1 MNIGITLGLTKDNE
15 SMWVNGIKL
24 NAIFLANVFKNLGHN
39 VWLLDTSGIVDY
51 DKKTGLLNKDKIV
64 WDIEEFPIYYAL
76 KKWKEV
82 DVLFTLGTALD
93 DGVIKE
99 FRKFKKNNKVVK
111 YMCGNNYVIDMERIM
126 FKDLDEQAPT
136 LQKEIDEVW
145 YVPQQQKHNHDYFRI
160 LHWLDDDKVKPVPFV
175 WDPMFID
182 KTENL
187 YGGKLEDGT
196 VLENIDVPIY
206 QPKDISEMRLTC
218 MEPNMNTV
226 KFHMIPMMIAEEAY
240 RKGYD
245 FKIFNIISAT
255 RLMKSTYWKGI
266 IGKLKLLENPKES
279 KLNVHH
285 RFPVHKI
292 LAALTDVVISHQ
304 WDNPLNYAYLDVMYL
319 QYPLVHNAWMIQDA
333 GYYYPD
339 FEVKKGVE
347 QLEYVFN
354 HHNENID
361 SYNEKNE
368 QVLERYTVYNEGLL
382 DTYQKLLDN
391 LFAGKNK
398 HKLSYKYD
406 WKTNLYE

>member
-24 NAIFLANVFKNLGHN
+24 NAIFLANVFKNLGHT

-93 DGVIKE
+93 DGVIKH
-99 FRKFKKNNKVVK
+99 FRKFKKSNKVVK
-111 YMCGNNYVIDMERIM
+111 YMCGNNYVIDMERIL

-136 LQKEIDEVW
+136 LQKEMDEVW

-206 QPKDISEMRLTC
+206 QPKDVSEMRLTC

-226 KFHMIPMMIAEEAY
+226 KFHMIPMMIAEEAL
-240 RKGYD
+240 RKGHD
-245 FKIFNIISAT
+245 FKVFNIISAT

-266 IGKLKLLENPKES
+266 IGKLKLFHCYQQLYNYQYF
-279 KLNVHH
+279 H
-285 RFPVHKI
+285 
-292 LAALTDVVISHQ
+292 LT
-304 WDNPLNYAYLDVMYL
+304 
-319 QYPLVHNAWMIQDA
+319 
-333 GYYYPD
+333 
-339 FEVKKGVE
+339 
-347 QLEYVFN
+347 
-354 HHNENID
+354 
-361 SYNEKNE
+361 
-368 QVLERYTVYNEGLL
+368 
-382 DTYQKLLDN
+382 
-391 LFAGKNK
+391 
-398 HKLSYKYD
+398 
-406 WKTNLYE
+406 